1 MVSWMVGAFHI
12 MISNPRSLRF
22 KHIKEPTNPL
32 SIHLMYRDPNDDDK
46 AKILT
51 ALPKWHFESFEQR
64 HSLNS
69 YTK

>member
-1 MVSWMVGAFHI
+1 MGAFHT

-32 SIHLMYRDPNDDDK
+32 SIHLMYRDPNDDDA

-51 ALPKWHFESFEQR
+51 ALPK
-64 HSLNS
+64 
-69 YTK
+69 

>member
-1 MVSWMVGAFHI
+1 MVSWTVGAFHT

-32 SIHLMYRDPNDDDK
+32 SIHLMYRDPNDDDT

-51 ALPKWHFESFEQR
+51 ALPKWHN
-64 HSLNS
+64 HLNRDTVLTP
-69 YTK
+69 TK